1 MGHFKDPK
9 WGNRSQ
15 VQRFRSSRLYSRP
28 WTALGMPIYEKRV
41 GFVRLNPKFEIKLA
55 II

>member
-15 VQRFRSSRLYSRP
+15 VQEFKVVFAPLDCIGNAHLR
-28 WTALGMPIYEKRV
+28 EKGQLRQ
-41 GFVRLNPKFEIKLA
+41 A
-55 II
+55 